1 MVEPILTFS
10 QKAIAHIKKTIVS
23 RGRGMGFRLAVKQT
37 GCSGYMYV
45 PEIINEPREGD
56 IAVICNDDFTVYVDP
71 VAVPIIQ
78 GTYID
83 FVTKPMGMEQLEY
96 DNPNA
101 DSLCGCGESF
111 NLKESEG

>member
-1 MVEPILTFS
+1 MSELIITLS
-10 QKAIAHIKKTIVS
+10 AKAIAHIKQTIER
-23 RGRGMGFRLAVKQT
+23 RGSGCGFRLGVKQT

-45 PEIINEPREGD
+45 PEIIDEPKPDD
-56 IAVICNDDFTVYVDP
+56 IKVSQQNGFGLYVDP
-71 VAVPIIQ
+71 SCVDIIK

-83 FVTKPMGMEQLEY
+83 YVAKKFGMEQLEY

-111 NLKESEG
+111 NLKVRDE